1 MKTEAKRLNTVIRDV
16 RSSFN
21 LLGDRSNDLLK
32 DLEVNASMRFV
43 LENLSVTGE
52 KTVPEIARSKNV
64 SRQHIQIVV
73 NDLLD
78 KGLVTSRANPSDK
91 RSLLISLTERGDRI
105 FSEIWNRELVEVQ
118 NLAEYFTAEE
128 LRVTSKTLQK
138 LSKFLS

>member
-78 KGLVTSRANPSDK
+78 KGLVASRANPSDK